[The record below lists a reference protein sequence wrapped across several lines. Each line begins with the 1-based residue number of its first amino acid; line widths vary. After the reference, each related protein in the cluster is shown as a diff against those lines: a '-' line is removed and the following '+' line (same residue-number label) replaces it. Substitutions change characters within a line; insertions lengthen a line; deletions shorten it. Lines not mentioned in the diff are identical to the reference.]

1 MRVAPLLVALLALA
15 PPAWA
20 QGVAPRLLFDGADQG
35 LNGGNGYKSANND
48 HGTLAWGEAYIL
60 MAYGAMFRA
69 AGEGRYLVK
78 LADHAL
84 AVLDRRDAPLG
95 RKDYTGRSRPCPS
108 DAR

>member
-1 MRVAPLLVALLALA
+1 MRVAPLFVALSALA

-20 QGVAPRLLFDGADQG
+20 QGVTRRLLFDGADQG

-48 HGTLAWGEAYIL
+48 NGTLAWGEAYIL

-69 AGEGRYLVK
+69 TGEGRYLVK

-84 AVLDRRDAPLG
+84 AVLDRRDAALG
-95 RKDYTGRSRPCPS
+95 REDYAGRSGRRPS
-108 DAR
+108 DSR